1 MNFTEGVPLPPQYNG
16 FVETHMTYNFMADQT
31 LNRRLGSHQIPSCLL
46 HARIVK
52 LVKMCRSTASDCL
65 LFMSGRRNF
74 YMYLHPFY
82 NEYCLLYFL
91 SKPIHSVITI
101 LTMLKSTRSSSTQ
114 FIDRS
119 KLSATFKKITD
130 CTK

>member
-1 MNFTEGVPLPPQYNG
+1 
-16 FVETHMTYNFMADQT
+16 MAEQT
-31 LNRRLGSHQIPSCLL
+31 LNRRLGSHQIASCLL
-46 HARIVK
+46 HARTVK
-52 LVKMCRSTASDCL
+52 LVKMRKSTASERQRILKLCECL

-119 KLSATFKKITD
+119 KLSATLKKITD